1 MIIFRI
7 ESKVLTQVD
16 ALFVSNNGEFQESD
30 LAKTIDEQVEEISS
44 NISNMTREDINST
57 HFESF
62 DSNLLN
68 KKLLG
73 LLESFELE
81 EVGLD
86 ATFRETLQDLDQR
99 RRAEQRFKE
108 SELKMYNYD
117 TKSLENNMRI
127 QNEENEREGVEAVG
141 YYPKTLQTISRKDD
155 SVSLAEQVI
164 ISNSIQSR
172 LMLETE
178 DENAENRVEVVENIR
193 WGDDLQLHKV
203 KESIVSTGVYN
214 VVTITELITEDD
226 LKMGGRDHEIEKEA
240 FLCKESEAMKEIFY
254 GEDTN
259 YIEKTWEEIEND
271 EIEKSYNICS
281 ENRQAQVDSM

>member
-1 MIIFRI
+1 M
-7 ESKVLTQVD
+7 
-16 ALFVSNNGEFQESD
+16 SNNGEIQESD
-30 LAKTIDEQVEEISS
+30 LAKKIDQQVEEISS

-57 HFESF
+57 HYESF

-99 RRAEQRFKE
+99 RRAEQKFKE

-117 TKSLENNMRI
+117 TKSLENNMSL
-127 QNEENEREGVEAVG
+127 QDDGKERGGDEAVG
-141 YYPKTLQTISRKDD
+141 YFPKTLQTISRNDD
-155 SVSLAEQVI
+155 SVSLAEQVV

-172 LMLETE
+172 LMLESVEKSTE
-178 DENAENRVEVVENIR
+178 TRVEVVENVW
-193 WGDDLQLHKV
+193 WGDDLKLHKV

-214 VVTITELITEDD
+214 ELTITGLFTEDD
-226 LKMGGRDHEIEKEA
+226 IKKGNVDQEKDEHE
-240 FLCKESEAMKEIFY
+240 FYSQESEIMKEIFY
-254 GEDTN
+254 GEDEKN
-259 YIEKTWEEIEND
+259 MEKTWKEIVEEEIK
-271 EIEKSYNICS
+271 KSNNMYH